1 MAAMERCIETA
12 RKVGVHREFCVFSD
26 RQVVGAVCYEA
37 GGVEAPEDRRFWV
50 YLSAGVKKFAFDYAV
65 WLSPGTVFRRVP
77 GLVLRVLEG
86 APVHVPLVRKLK
98 PEHGTDREKQ
108 LCAVYRDGGVRGEA
122 WLADNGFWIV
132 KLKAVEHICK
142 LAAHGIAL
150 GKGLGLELTGA
161 ESLGYAGQML
171 CGDPEKHKRERHA
184 DLWGRKGEGL
194 WREAAILL
202 EAKLETKA
210 S

>member
-1 MAAMERCIETA
+1 MERCIKTA

-37 GGVEAPEDRRFWV
+37 GGVKAPEDRRFWV
-50 YLSAGVKKFAFDYAV
+50 YLSAGVKKFLLTMRCGCRRERCFDE
-65 WLSPGTVFRRVP
+65 FR
-77 GLVLRVLEG
+77 GAVLRVLEG
-86 APVHVPLVRKLK
+86 APVHVPLMRKLK

-108 LCAVYRDGGVRGEA
+108 LGAVYQDGGVRGEA
-122 WLADNGFWIV
+122 WLADDGFWIV
-132 KLKAVEHICK
+132 KLKAVEHLCK

-161 ESLGYAGQML
+161 EALGYAGQML
-171 CGDPEKHKRERHA
+171 CGDPVKHKRERHA
-184 DLWGRKGEGL
+184 DLWGRKGERL
-194 WREAAILL
+194 WRKAAILL
-202 EAKLETKA
+202 ETKLETKV

>member
-1 MAAMERCIETA
+1 MERCIKTA

-37 GGVEAPEDRRFWV
+37 GGVKAPEDRRFWV

-65 WLSPGTVFRRVP
+65 WVSPGTVFRRVP
-77 GLVLRVLEG
+77 GAVL
-86 APVHVPLVRKLK
+86 RKLK

-108 LCAVYRDGGVRGEA
+108 LVAVYQDGGVRGEA
-122 WLADNGFWIV
+122 WLADEGFWIV
-132 KLKAVEHICK
+132 KLKAVEHLCK

-161 ESLGYAGQML
+161 EALGYAGQML
-171 CGDPEKHKRERHA
+171 YGNPAKHKRERHA
-184 DLWGRKGEGL
+184 DLWGRKGERL
-194 WREAAILL
+194 WRQAAILL